1 MTPSNWS
8 TSDPLGEVIVHAA
21 VDGARGAVARG
32 YRPCRDRNVKRLRFV
47 DSLRIRPFR
56 EQFLT
61 FTESGSTGCRT
72 VGGRT

>member
-1 MTPSNWS
+1 MSPSNWS

-21 VDGARGAVARG
+21 VDRG

-47 DSLRIRPFR
+47 DSPRTRLFR

-61 FTESGSTGCRT
+61 LTESGSTGCRT